1 MRRLVLAI
9 AAVLTTA
16 AAAIAQPTM
25 TSSIL
30 MPNPGVAVTLTVTGT
45 AGQSFAVVGSSTWAG
60 FSYAG
65 VDLGVGPDL
74 QILGTGVLNGAG
86 QGTLSFT
93 PPFPAQDRYYV
104 QAVTSAN
111 GFATITHPGGWH
123 HRLPVARRHGLE
135 GGQRVHHQPRRPV
148 RFHPGADRLGDRQ
161 HDDHVDSVDG
171 GTDRGHPQR
180 RWRHRVHGP
189 GHPAVTRARDTA
201 SVAGHRGRSTS
212 GRRQRASSRLTGM
225 MHASPEAP
233 CA

>member
-45 AGQSFAVVGSSTWAG
+45 AGQSFAVVGSNTWAG

-74 QILGTGVLNGAG
+74 QILGTGVLNGSG

-93 PPFPAQDRYYV
+93 PPFPAEDRYYV
-104 QAVTSAN
+104 QAVTSDN
-111 GFATITHPGGWH
+111 GFATITPTGRLTILNNQNARLTMPVGGLIRADGTTVFLSPGVTVSKAGSVYTINH
-123 HRLPVARRHGLE
+123 AGLFDFIPVPI
-135 GGQRVHHQPRRPV
+135 V
-148 RFHPGADRLGDRQ
+148 
-161 HDDHVDSVDG
+161 SVTGNTTITSIQSTAAQTVVTLSADG
-171 GTDRGHPQR
+171 GIAFTVQAIR
-180 RWRHRVHGP
+180 R
-189 GHPAVTRARDTA
+189 
-201 SVAGHRGRSTS
+201 
-212 GRRQRASSRLTGM
+212 
-225 MHASPEAP
+225 
-233 CA
+233 